1 MQVLGSTGSEGRPLP
16 GAKRLPMRLL
26 ITRDALQDPLGQRL
40 AAQGEVTAELPTDL
54 QGAFDTIVV
63 RRQQPVRLELE
74 GDQGLFHLARGCPLA
89 CRFCSLLYLYRRRPY
104 VELYSNREEILAT
117 VAEAATRH
125 PQTRF
130 IVGEATDMLAHPL
143 LTEALLDAVD
153 RLAGHARLEFLT
165 RRAEVDPLLAR
176 DPRGT
181 VTFGISLTTRTEL
194 EPGASPPAERIR
206 ALARAQTH
214 GYGTLLN
221 LAPLFPGD
229 DLRPLL
235 DLVDVQPD
243 RIECEAHWQKSVEFE
258 VMEALGWP
266 LNRAHLAERQ
276 GLWTTRLPEGLP
288 GELRRRF
295 PRAALHFQPPPE
307 PEWRPTLLK

>member
-1 MQVLGSTGSEGRPLP
+1 
-16 GAKRLPMRLL
+16 MRLL
-26 ITRDALQDPLGQRL
+26 ITPDALQDPLGQRL
-40 AAQGEVTAELPTDL
+40 AEHGEVTADLPTDL
-54 QGAFDTIVV
+54 RHAFDTIVV
-63 RRQQPVRLELE
+63 RRQDPVRLEVE
-74 GDQGLFHLARGCPLA
+74 GDQGLFHLARGCPLG

-104 VELYSNREEILAT
+104 TELYSNREEILAT

-125 PQTRF
+125 PATRF
-130 IVGEATDMLAHPL
+130 VVGEATDMLAHPL
-143 LTEALLDAVD
+143 LTEALLEAID

-165 RRAEVDPLLAR
+165 RRAGIDPLLAR

-194 EPGASPPAERIR
+194 EPGASPPQERVR
-206 ALARAQTH
+206 ALARAQEH

-229 DLRPLL
+229 DLGPLL

-258 VMEALGWP
+258 VMAALGWP
-266 LNRAHLAERQ
+266 TGKAHLREHE
-276 GLWTTRLPEGLP
+276 GLWTAPLPEGLEA
-288 GELRRRF
+288 ELRRRF

-307 PEWRPTLLK
+307 PAWRPTLLK